1 MTVGV
6 PEITGET
13 FVAEVLESPVPVLVK
28 FWAEWCPPCK
38 ALDPVI
44 AKLAAENGTGLR
56 FVSLNSDDYPEL
68 SASYGVLGIPVL
80 KVFAG
85 GEVVKSILGAK
96 PEAALRHEL
105 AAYLG

>member
-1 MTVGV
+1 VSTGIGD
-6 PEITGET
+6 ITDDT
-13 FVAEVLESPVPVLVK
+13 FAADVLESPIPVVVK

-44 AKLAAENGTGLR
+44 EKIASENHPGLR

-68 SASYGVLGIPVL
+68 SARFGVLGLPVM
-80 KVFAG
+80 KVFDK

-96 PEAALRHEL
+96 PEAALRHDL
-105 AAYLG
+105 AAFLA